1 MSHSA
6 PSDHGAR
13 VLALLATL
21 GSACLIIWLLRTPA
35 GDDQLEWRAVAPPL
49 ETPMHPWRWIVIHH
63 SAYRSG
69 DTSTIDA
76 AHVKDRGWEGIGYH
90 FVIGNGRPMP
100 RGRVDATWRW
110 KQQYHGAHAGA
121 GPSQSPYNQDGIGI
135 CIIGDYDKDALDPYV
150 RERVVELC
158 ALLIEH
164 VPTLSSTRIIG
175 HRDVPGKETA
185 CPGSHVDIN
194 SVRFQVREALVR
206 RGGAA
211 R

>member
-1 MSHSA
+1 MTPGAS
-6 PSDHGAR
+6 PDRGAR
-13 VLALLATL
+13 VLALLASL
-21 GSACLIIWLLRTPA
+21 GFTCLIFWLLHTPA
-35 GDDQLEWRAVAPPL
+35 GDERVEWRSIAPPI
-49 ETPMHPWRWIVIHH
+49 ETPMHSWRWIVIHH

-76 AHVKDRGWEGIGYH
+76 AHVKDRGWDGIGYH

-110 KQQYHGAHAGA
+110 KQQYHGAHAGS

-135 CIIGDYDKDALDPYV
+135 CVIGNYDDDQLDPYV
-150 RERVVELC
+150 QARLIELC
-158 ALLIEH
+158 ALLVEH

-194 SVRFQVREALVR
+194 RVRFLVREELLR
-206 RGGAA
+206 RGVEA